1 MRFQSTLNIFLLILL
16 GNLAPA
22 QSQNGQAANGAAEK
36 FAGWNIEY
44 RMAESWQVSQ
54 TYGRLQV
61 LTSGSHAGHI
71 FIAPGM
77 YSNINDVMPD
87 LGTFLQ
93 GMNLTAYPVD
103 QLAPATING
112 KQGLSGVYTVYD
124 QMGKT
129 YKSRVIS
136 VFTPHGTGVNLV
148 AMVAP
153 DKYEPLAATLEN
165 IAASIRATAP
175 TVNQQAVAALA
186 GRWVYY
192 DGAHTSSIANS
203 GYTSRS
209 YQENVYFDGRG
220 NYQWSSSGH
229 VSVDSRVTAG
239 GYSSGASN
247 FNNNS
252 DQGTYHIIGNVLI
265 VKGRHGQFVYD
276 IVLQGGKLIA
286 GGKTYLRE

>member
-1 MRFQSTLNIFLLILL
+1 MRFQSTLNILLMILL
-16 GNLAPA
+16 GSFALAE
-22 QSQNGQAANGAAEK
+22 NNDGQPANGAIEK

-77 YSNINDVMPD
+77 YSNLNDVTPD
-87 LGTFLQ
+87 LGTFLR
-93 GMNLTAYPVD
+93 GMNLTAYPLA

-124 QMGKT
+124 QMGKA

-136 VFTPHGTGVNLV
+136 VFTAHGTGVNLV
-148 AMVAP
+148 AMAAP

-165 IAASIRATAP
+165 IAASIRASAP
-175 TVNQQAVAALA
+175 EINRQAVAALA

-192 DGAHTSSIANS
+192 DGANTSSIANS
-203 GYTSRS
+203 GYSSRS
-209 YQENVYFDGRG
+209 YQENIYFDGRG

-247 FNNNS
+247 FSNNS
-252 DQGTYHIIGNVLI
+252 DQGTYHIIGSVLI